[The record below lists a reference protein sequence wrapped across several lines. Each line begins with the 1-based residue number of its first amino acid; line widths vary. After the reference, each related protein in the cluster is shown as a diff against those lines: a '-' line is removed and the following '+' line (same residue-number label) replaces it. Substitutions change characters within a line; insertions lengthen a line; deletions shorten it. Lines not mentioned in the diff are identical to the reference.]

1 MGNHSALL
9 TMTMMIIA
17 VGIVQHVL
25 VEGGGLLPAITV
37 SLLVP
42 ILLGG
47 HMISSCGMMEDPQ
60 IFIFHM

>member
-1 MGNHSALL
+1 MENHLPHL
-9 TMTMMIIA
+9 TMIMIIVA
-17 VGIVQHVL
+17 VRIVQHVM
-25 VEGGGLLPAITV
+25 VEGGGLIPAITV